1 MDTIPR
7 NPMMPYQDKQHQIV
21 HKIMTIQKMY
31 QNNQKA
37 IKDDKIKAQTKMLN
51 KRSYVKK
58 LEKAHDRV

>member
-21 HKIMTIQKMY
+21 HKIITI

-58 LEKAHDRV
+58 LEKAHDRGDF